1 MCEKEVVDEVLVL
14 LLVVL
19 DDEVEVDEVKVD
31 EVLVDEGLSVSFRVV
46 LDSAR

>member
-1 MCEKEVVDEVLVL
+1 MDEVLVL

-31 EVLVDEGLSVSFRVV
+31 EVLVDEGLSVSFSVV